1 MLGLTGQG
9 LAESLL
15 LERAVM
21 AQPVT
26 RISLKLRKEP
36 KHLDVMLAGIGDSAR
51 VVQERSTATSWRGEI
66 TRSQDGSSTQE
77 VAQQVA
83 MPEIGLASVRLRGS
97 GSSFELEVT
106 SVAGT
111 VLPKPQVLATGED
124 LVLRFSGLADAV
136 SMRQTGSF
144 DLRRPAR
151 IPQRVSAPPLRSRA
165 VAPPLGDMAVGSML
179 IRNRSF
185 VQASGP
191 PVTLTLNNAPAKDA
205 LMSLARLGGY
215 GFVFVGSSAVSGQQ
229 EQGFGA
235 ESSDSPG
242 VTMSFRGESYA
253 RALNSVLMASGLQAK
268 LDGRTLLVGRQMAF
282 QSFGPQMSKVFRL
295 NQVQPDKAAN
305 YLANLGAQIS
315 VTNTQTTESE
325 QSSSQENSSNESSES
340 SETTTS
346 TRDVVETYG
355 ALDGPLV
362 GLTGTTDSRLGT
374 ITLIGEP
381 QLITVAESY
390 LKQLDLRKRQVAVK
404 IQILN
409 VRLEN
414 NATIDSSFS
423 AKMGDTFIVSQSGKA
438 HMNFGAYKPGSPAA
452 GTGIYDGS
460 EYSRPGT
467 YTSFVPKVQ
476 AQDMR
481 DPYVAAQEVRPPY
494 VTAKDVSRASVVRTF
509 DSETGAL
516 IGEEITYPDLL
527 DESGLPVYA
536 RDPNPNSSSQLVPR
550 LDDQGRPIY
559 VRDTNPASAKVGV
572 PRFDKKGRPI
582 YVKDKDP
589 NKFRYPNNS
598 FYSYIESVVVS
609 SNAKTLAQ
617 PTLLVQEGEKAV
629 VRSGVSVIT
638 GVQKTEGVNGSTSFS
653 NTRENAGLTVDLAV
667 EKIDDN
673 GFITLNLDPTIAV
686 PVPAGVQEGVAISDI
701 NRRELKSGRIRLRD
715 RQTLILTGV
724 IQEDDRRLARKWPLL
739 GDLPLIGQLFRS
751 STNRQLKN
759 ELVIIVT
766 PSILDDDNG
775 GTYGYVYKPGTTE
788 TTRLIGAG
796 SNP

>member
-21 AQPVT
+21 AQPVS

-51 VVQERSTATSWRGEI
+51 VVQERRTDTSWRGEI
-66 TRSQDGSSTQE
+66 TRSQDGLSTQE

-229 EQGFGA
+229 EQGLGA
-235 ESSDSPG
+235 ESSDSPA

-282 QSFGPQMSKVFRL
+282 QAFGPQMSKVFRL

-315 VTNTQTTESE
+315 VTNTQTLSE
-325 QSSSQENSSNESSES
+325 KNSEEDEDNNSEK
-340 SETTTS
+340 SETKET

-355 ALDGPLV
+355 ALEGPLV

-374 ITLIGEP
+374 ITLIGQP

-404 IQILN
+404 VQILN

-452 GTGIYDGS
+452 GTGVYDGS

-494 VTAKDVSRASVVRTF
+494 ITAKDVSRASVVRTF
-509 DSETGAL
+509 DPNTGAL

-536 RDPNPNSSSQLVPR
+536 LDPNPNASSQLVPR

-559 VRDTNPASAKVGV
+559 VRDTNPASTKVGV

-617 PTLLVQEGEKAV
+617 PTLLVQEGEKAAI
-629 VRSGVSVIT
+629 RSGLSVIT
-638 GVQKTEGVNGSTSFS
+638 GVQKTESVNGSTSFS
-653 NTRENAGLTVDLAV
+653 NTREDAGLTVDLAV
-667 EKIDDN
+667 EKVDDN

-686 PVPAGVQEGVAISDI
+686 PVSAGVQEGVPIFDI

-751 STNRQLKN
+751 STNSRQKN

-775 GTYGYVYKPGTTE
+775 GTYGYGYRPGTTE
-788 TTRLIGAG
+788 ATRLIGAG

>member
-1 MLGLTGQG
+1 MLGLIGQG

-21 AQPVT
+21 AQPVS

-51 VVQERSTATSWRGEI
+51 VVQERSTDTSWRGEI
-66 TRSQDGSSTQE
+66 TRSQDGLSTQE

-229 EQGFGA
+229 EQGLGA
-235 ESSDSPG
+235 ESSDSPA

-282 QSFGPQMSKVFRL
+282 QAFGPQMSKVFRL

-315 VTNTQTTESE
+315 VTNTQTLSE
-325 QSSSQENSSNESSES
+325 KNSEEDEDNNSEK
-340 SETTTS
+340 SETKET

-355 ALDGPLV
+355 ALEGPLV

-374 ITLIGEP
+374 ITLIGQP

-404 IQILN
+404 VQILN

-452 GTGIYDGS
+452 GTGVYDGS

-494 VTAKDVSRASVVRTF
+494 ITAKDVSRASVVRTF
-509 DSETGAL
+509 DPNTGAL

-536 RDPNPNSSSQLVPR
+536 LDPNPNASSQLVPR

-559 VRDTNPASAKVGV
+559 VRDTNPASTKVGV

-617 PTLLVQEGEKAV
+617 PTLLVQEGEKAAI
-629 VRSGVSVIT
+629 RSGLSVIT
-638 GVQKTEGVNGSTSFS
+638 GVQKTESVNGSTSFS
-653 NTRENAGLTVDLAV
+653 NTREDAGLTVDLAV
-667 EKIDDN
+667 EKVDDN

-686 PVPAGVQEGVAISDI
+686 PVSAGVQEGVPIFDI

-751 STNRQLKN
+751 STNSRQKN

-775 GTYGYVYKPGTTE
+775 GTYGYGYRPGTTE
-788 TTRLIGAG
+788 ATRLIGAG